1 MKDLR
6 KAGEQYGSLPDDVH
20 GTNSCMH
27 EVGHAVFG
35 ARQQPVS
42 LQVKQSYA
50 LLKEGLGR
58 GQGAEP
64 GSAAAHLH
72 DALWKGAEENLHYQ
86 LARPVSRTS
95 VDAKAKM
102 HNALSPRFILDY
114 TLSMSSGALGASA
127 FCMSPSWTRTTQLF
141 SGGRFGFKVGSHIR
155 QAENRAQPEAR
166 EMGRDPDHQLV
177 ESTVLGGS
185 VAPGSA

>member
-1 MKDLR
+1 MKLIGVVDKSRQTIAMQDILR
-6 KAGEQYGSLPDDVH
+6 E
-20 GTNSCMH
+20 
-27 EVGHAVFG
+27 
-35 ARQQPVS
+35 
-42 LQVKQSYA
+42 VKQSYA

-141 SGGRFGFKVGSHIR
+141 SGGQFGFNVGSRIP
-155 QAENRAQPEAR
+155 QPETRAQPEA
-166 EMGRDPDHQLV
+166 PHHQIS
-177 ESTVLGGS
+177 ESTVLGRS